1 MLIPNK
7 IEKSFNPRLSV
18 PNYKIYLNNS
28 IKKASIAKRYLN
40 GIYDLKYGKSTLQT
54 MDVFLK
60 KKAINHLYTYLF
72 MEVIGGP

>member
-28 IKKASIAKRYLN
+28 IKKTTIAKKRLSEWY
-40 GIYDLKYGKSTLQT
+40 
-54 MDVFLK
+54 V
-60 KKAINHLYTYLF
+60 
-72 MEVIGGP
+72 